1 MLHRDDLADTTNK
14 PLLRERWA
22 GVVDTVGGPPLAAAL
37 KAVRYGGSI
46 AACGNAASP
55 KLETTVFPFI
65 LRGVNLLGIDSVN
78 CTIERRRALWAKLAG
93 EWRVPQL
100 EHLAR
105 EVPLEQLDREI
116 DLILQGRQVGRVV
129 VAHR

>member
-1 MLHRDDLADTTNK
+1 M
-14 PLLRERWA
+14 
-22 GVVDTVGGPPLAAAL
+22 
-37 KAVRYGGSI
+37 
-46 AACGNAASP
+46 
-55 KLETTVFPFI
+55 
-65 LRGVNLLGIDSVN
+65 LGIDSVN
-78 CTIERRRALWAKLAG
+78 CTIERRRTLWEKLAG